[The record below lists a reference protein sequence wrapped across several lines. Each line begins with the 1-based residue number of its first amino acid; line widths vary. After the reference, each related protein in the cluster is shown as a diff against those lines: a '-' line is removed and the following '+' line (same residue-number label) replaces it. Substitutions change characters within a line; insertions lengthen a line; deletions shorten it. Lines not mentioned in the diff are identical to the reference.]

1 MAALLPRT
9 GKASDSYSTLTVG
22 ASTGLA
28 VGDGDILMV
37 TGLHLDSAG
46 TPTITVPSGFE
57 LVASDLVGGGGRS
70 VFLGLWWRTAPDTSS
85 ITVSVDSGFTTFPGG
100 WSANRYGV
108 SGIAWPGIVDA
119 ATATIPSGAL
129 TAPGVTVT
137 AAASLVVTFAASAR
151 TLGTANG
158 FTSPAE
164 FVTWAGSIN
173 ATFSQTHREFMTAP
187 GAVTMPEWLTG
198 IASRVGLTIAVASM
212 PPTPGGWSVGPHL
225 GLYQLG

>member
-1 MAALLPRT
+1 MAALLSRS
-9 GKASDSYSTLTVG
+9 GRASDSYSSLTVP

-57 LVASDLVGGGGRS
+57 LVASDLVAGSGRS
-70 VFLGLWWRTAPDTSS
+70 VFLGLWWRVAPDTSS
-85 ITVSVDSGFTTFPGG
+85 ITVSVDSGFTTWPGG
-100 WSANRYGV
+100 WSVNRYGV

-137 AAASLVVTFAASAR
+137 AAASLVVTFAAGAR
-151 TLGTANG
+151 ALGTANG

-164 FVTWAGSIN
+164 SGTWTGSIN

-198 IASRVGLTIAVASM
+198 IGSRVGLTIAVASM
-212 PPTPGGWSVGPHL
+212 PPTTGAWSVGMI
-225 GLYQLG
+225 QW